1 MSASAAPG
9 AARAEGTAG
18 ASDERGARDREPRR
32 PPRTNAAQWARRA
45 KPLLWVL
52 LLAPLA
58 WLGWELYADRVRGD
72 LVKQIEIRTGTW
84 AIRFLALSLAITPLR
99 QLTGWSWLVSWR
111 RLVGLFAFFYATVH
125 FGIYLGLDIELDLA
139 EMGESIVKR
148 PYITVGFTAW
158 LLLVPLAV
166 TSTKGWIRRLGG
178 RTWNRLHRLVYVVA
192 VLATTHYLWAV
203 KKDTFWP
210 LVYFAVFAFLLG
222 WRVAKRRRAPPSA

>member
-1 MSASAAPG
+1 LSAS
-9 AARAEGTAG
+9 AARAEGRAAG
-18 ASDERGARDREPRR
+18 SGEREARNREPRR
-32 PPRTNAAQWARRA
+32 EPARANAAQWARRA
-45 KPLLWVL
+45 KPVLWVL

-58 WLGWELYADRVRGD
+58 WLAWELWADRVRGD

-99 QLTGWSWLVSWR
+99 QLTGWGWLVSWR
-111 RLVGLFAFFYATVH
+111 RLIGLFAFFYATVH

-139 EMGESIVKR
+139 EMGRSIVKR

-158 LLLVPLAV
+158 LLLIPLAV

-210 LVYFAVFAFLLG
+210 IVYFAVFALLLG
-222 WRVAKRRRAPPSA
+222 WRLARRRRIPPTA

>member
-1 MSASAAPG
+1 MSASAARAERAAAESGDGG
-9 AARAEGTAG
+9 ARKREPPREPARAT
-18 ASDERGARDREPRR
+18 
-32 PPRTNAAQWARRA
+32 AAQWARRA

-58 WLGWELYADRVRGD
+58 WLAWELYADRVRGD

-99 QLTGWSWLVSWR
+99 QLTGWGWLVSWR
-111 RLVGLFAFFYATVH
+111 RLIGLFAFFYATVH

-158 LLLVPLAV
+158 LLLIPLAV

-210 LVYFAVFAFLLG
+210 LVYFAVFALLLG
-222 WRVAKRRRAPPSA
+222 WRVVKRRRTPPSA